1 MKKRNTTFIA
11 LLLCTATLSLHAQDW
26 HLLGNG
32 GTNPAVNFIGTTDAK
47 GLVFKTNKTERMRI
61 LSNGRVGIGTNTPLA
76 LLNVPVN
83 GNVTL
88 TTTDNFL
95 LGNTASSNLAFDNN
109 EIQARFNGSGSTLY
123 LNYWGGATW
132 IGNHSGSAIP
142 GVYVSA
148 NGAVG
153 IGSSSTNSAYALSI
167 NPSSAG
173 NGILFNDPVN
183 GYMAFGAKSGSG
195 IGMLIENTSSS
206 NSSPAIYGYNSGPGY
221 GVYGYTGGNSTA
233 SDPFGVAGVY
243 GYNGSTGYGVGG
255 YCNSGSGVY
264 GYSAN
269 YVGVYGATGNSSS
282 YAGFFAGNVFSTGSY
297 LGSDQKLKQN
307 IQDFTSAMDIINQL
321 HPKKYDYRQDGTYRL
336 MNLPKGTHFGL
347 IAQDVEKILPNLV
360 KESRFESGYSTPAGK
375 INANGKMDAQA
386 GATKSETIDFK
397 AVNYMELIPIM
408 IKGMQELKSTVD
420 AQQQKIQQLEN
431 TIANLKSGNAASSV
445 TSSDLSVN
453 PKMTSAFLKQNAP
466 NPFRQN
472 TVIQYSV
479 PSSSHNA
486 QLVIFDMNGHQ
497 LRSYTLNPGANQIT
511 IDGGTLSSGQYIYS
525 LIVDGKKIDS
535 KNMMLTR

>member
-1 MKKRNTTFIA
+1 MKKRNITLIA
-11 LLLCTATLSLHAQDW
+11 MLFCTASISLHAQDW
-26 HLLGNG
+26 HLIGNA
-32 GTNPAVNFIGTTDAK
+32 GTSPTTNFVGTTDNK
-47 GLVFKTNKTERMRI
+47 PLVFRTANVERLRI
-61 LSNGRVGIGTNTPLA
+61 LGNGRVGIGTKTPEA

-83 GNVTL
+83 GSVTL
-88 TTTDNFL
+88 TTSDNFL
-95 LGNTASSNLAFDNN
+95 LGATTGSNLAFDNN
-109 EIQARFNGSGSTLY
+109 EIQARFNGAGSTLY

-132 IGNHSGSAIP
+132 LGNHSGSAIP
-142 GVYVSA
+142 GVYINT

-153 IGSSSTNSAYALSI
+153 IGNSSTNAAYALSV

-195 IGMLIENTSSS
+195 IAMLIENTSSS
-206 NSSPAIYGYNSGPGY
+206 NASPAIYGYNSGKGQ
-221 GVYGYTGGNSTA
+221 GVYGYTAGSSSA
-233 SDPFGVAGVY
+233 SDPFGISGVY

-255 YCNSGSGVY
+255 YCVSGSGVL

-269 YVGVYGATGNSSS
+269 YVGVWGSTGNSSS

-321 HPKKYDYRQDGTYRL
+321 HPKKYDYRQDGTYKL
-336 MNLPKGTHFGL
+336 MNLPKGSHFGL
-347 IAQDVEKILPNLV
+347 IAQDVEKVLPNLV
-360 KESRFESGYSTPAGK
+360 KESQFQSGYSSPSGK
-375 INANGKMDAQA
+375 INTDGKMEATP
-386 GATKSETIDFK
+386 ATKSETIDFK

-420 AQQQKIQQLEN
+420 SQQQKIQELEN
-431 TIANLKSGNAASSV
+431 TITNLKGSASSSV
-445 TSSDLSVN
+445 TSDVSVN

-466 NPFRQN
+466 NPFTRS
-472 TVIQYSV
+472 TVIQFNL
-479 PSSSHNA
+479 PTQSHTA
-486 QLVIFDMNGHQ
+486 QLGVFDMSGHQ
-497 LRSYTLNPGANQIT
+497 LKSYPLSNGANQVT
-511 IDGGTLSSGQYIYS
+511 IDAGSLASGQYIYS

-535 KNMMLTR
+535 KNMMLTK

>member
-1 MKKRNTTFIA
+1 MKKRNITFIA
-11 LLLCTATLSLHAQDW
+11 FLLCSATLSLHAQDW
-26 HLLGNG
+26 HIAGNTG
-32 GTNPAVNFIGTTDAK
+32 TTPGTNFLGTIDNK
-47 GLVFKTNKTERMRI
+47 GLVFKTNNIERIRI
-61 LSNGRVGIGTNTPLA
+61 QNSGKVGIGTKTPEA
-76 LLNVPVN
+76 LLNIPVN

-95 LGNTASSNLAFDNN
+95 LGATASSNLAFDNN

-123 LNYWGGATW
+123 LNYWGGAAW

-142 GVYVSA
+142 GVYVGT

-173 NGILFNDPVN
+173 NGILFNDPKN

-195 IGMLIENTSSS
+195 IGMLIENTSTS
-206 NSSPAIYGYNSGPGY
+206 NSSPAVYGYNSGPGY
-221 GVYGYTGGNSTA
+221 GVYGYTAGGSG
-233 SDPFGVAGVY
+233 SDPFYPSGVY

-255 YCNSGSGVY
+255 YCASGSGVF

-269 YVGVYGATGNSSS
+269 YVGVWGSTGNSSS

-321 HPKKYDYRQDGTYRL
+321 HPKKYDYRQDGTYKL

-347 IAQDVEKILPNLV
+347 IAQDVEKVLPNLV
-360 KESRFESGYSTPAGK
+360 KESKFESAYATPAGK
-375 INANGKMDAQA
+375 VNTDGKLAPQA
-386 GATKSETIDFK
+386 AGKSETIDFK

-420 AQQQKIQQLEN
+420 AQQQKIQELEN
-431 TIANLKSGNAASSV
+431 TIANLKSGNT
-445 TSSDLSVN
+445 TSSATASDISIN

-466 NPFRQN
+466 NPFTQN
-472 TVIQYSV
+472 TVIQYRL
-479 PSSSHNA
+479 PASSHNA
-486 QLVIFDMNGHQ
+486 QLVVFDMSGHQ
-497 LRSYTLNPGANQIT
+497 LKSYSLNPGASQIT
-511 IDGGTLSSGQYIYS
+511 IDGGRLSSGQYIYS

-535 KNMMLTR
+535 KNMMLTK

>member
-11 LLLCTATLSLHAQDW
+11 LLLCTATLSLNAQDW
-26 HLLGNG
+26 HLLGNA
-32 GTNPAVNFIGTTDAK
+32 GTNASTHFVGTTDAK
-47 GLVFKTNKTERMRI
+47 PLVFRTNNTERMRI
-61 LSNGRVGIGTNTPLA
+61 LPNGRVGIGTKTPQA
-76 LLNVPVN
+76 LFNVPVT
-83 GNVTL
+83 GSVTL

-109 EIQARFNGSGSTLY
+109 EIQARFNGNGSSLY

-142 GVYVSA
+142 GVYVGT

-153 IGSSSTNSAYALSI
+153 IGNSSTNSAYALSV
-167 NPSSAG
+167 NPASAG
-173 NGILFNDPVN
+173 NGILFNDPKN
-183 GYMAFGAKSGSG
+183 GYMAFGAKTGSG
-195 IGMLIENTSSS
+195 IAMLIENTSSS

-221 GVYGYTGGNSTA
+221 GVYGFTSGSSSA

-255 YCNSGSGVY
+255 YCNSGSGVF

-269 YVGVYGATGNSSS
+269 YVGVWGSTGNSSS

-321 HPKKYDYRQDGTYRL
+321 HPKKYDYRQDGTYKL
-336 MNLPKGTHFGL
+336 MNLPGGTHFGL
-347 IAQDVEKILPNLV
+347 IAQDVEKVLPNLV
-360 KESRFESGYSTPAGK
+360 KESKFQSSYATPAGK
-375 INANGKMDAQA
+375 VNADGKLNASS
-386 GATKSETIDFK
+386 ATKSETIDFK

-420 AQQQKIQQLEN
+420 AQQQKIQELQN

-466 NPFRQN
+466 NPFKQN
-472 TVIQYSV
+472 TVIQYNV
-479 PSSSHNA
+479 PASSHNA
-486 QLVIFDMNGHQ
+486 QLVVFDMNGHQ
-497 LRSYTLNPGANQIT
+497 LKSYTLNPGANQVT
-511 IDGGTLSSGQYIYS
+511 IDGGSLSSGQYIYS
-525 LIVDGKKIDS
+525 LMVDGKKIDS

>member
-11 LLLCTATLSLHAQDW
+11 LLLCTATLSLNAQDW
-26 HLLGNG
+26 HLLGNA
-32 GTNPAVNFIGTTDAK
+32 GTNASTHFVGTTDAK
-47 GLVFKTNKTERMRI
+47 PLAFRTNNTERMRI
-61 LSNGRVGIGTNTPLA
+61 LPNGRVGIGTKTPQA
-76 LLNVPVN
+76 LFNVPVT
-83 GNVTL
+83 GSVTL

-109 EIQARFNGSGSTLY
+109 EIQARFNGNGSTLY

-142 GVYVSA
+142 GVYVSP
-148 NGAVG
+148 NGSVG
-153 IGSSSTNSAYALSI
+153 IGNSSTNSAYALSI
-167 NPSSAG
+167 NPSSSG

-195 IGMLIENTSSS
+195 IAMLIENTSSS

-221 GVYGYTGGNSTA
+221 GVYGYTGGNSSA

-255 YCNSGSGVY
+255 YCNSGSGVF

-269 YVGVYGATGNSSS
+269 YVGVWGSTGNSSS

-321 HPKKYDYRQDGTYRL
+321 HPKKYNYRQDGTYKL
-336 MNLPKGTHFGL
+336 MNLPGGTHFGL
-347 IAQDVEKILPNLV
+347 IAQDVEKVLPNLV
-360 KESRFESGYSTPAGK
+360 KESKFQSSYATPAGK
-375 INANGKMDAQA
+375 VNTDGKLNASS
-386 GATKSETIDFK
+386 ATKSETIDFK

-420 AQQQKIQQLEN
+420 AQQQKIQELQN

-445 TSSDLSVN
+445 TSSGLSVN

-466 NPFRQN
+466 NPFKQN
-472 TVIQYSV
+472 TVIQYNV
-479 PSSSHNA
+479 PASSHNA
-486 QLVIFDMNGHQ
+486 QLVVFDMNGHQ
-497 LRSYTLNPGANQIT
+497 LKSYTLNPGANQVT
-511 IDGGTLSSGQYIYS
+511 IDGGSLSSGQYIYS
-525 LIVDGKKIDS
+525 LMVDGKKIDS